1 MAKAILEFDLNE
13 PDDVMAFKRANKSLD
28 MAIMIFEIQNNLR
41 KKCLRIA
48 EAQDADSDITDGI
61 YIVLEQLRE
70 LAVDLKID
78 TDELIN

>member
-48 EAQDADSDITDGI
+48 EAQDADSGITDGI
-61 YIVLEQLRE
+61 YIVMEQLRE

>member
-1 MAKAILEFDLNE
+1 MAKATLEFDLNE
-13 PDDVMAFKRANKSLD
+13 PDDVMAYKRANKSLD

-48 EAQDADSDITDGI
+48 EARDADSDITDGI

>member
-28 MAIMIFEIQNNLR
+28 MALMIFEIQNNLR

-48 EAQDADSDITDGI
+48 EGQEADSDITDGI
-61 YIVLEQLRE
+61 YIVMEQLRE
-70 LAVDLKID
+70 LAEDLRID